1 MAIKKEPRGIKEHEE
16 IFKILRALCVFAVC
30 FLAAACVAA
39 SPAESVTPSPRPTL
53 DQVGDVSPPPSTNR
67 PQPTF
72 TATRKPTPL
81 KTPYPTKIPNA
92 TFTPVKSFAATLIA
106 PPQIRLGLGRPID
119 WSDSNVVDP
128 YYRYGTTQNGKLHP
142 HHGVEF
148 YNPAGVPLYSVGEG
162 WIVFAGPDTGV
173 LGGVGSYGNAV
184 VIELTQT
191 FNGQPIFAV
200 YGHMDT
206 ITVKL
211 NQFVPIAFPLGTVG
225 STGMADGPHL
235 HFEIRVGYNDYEST
249 RNPELWLKPFPSWG
263 VLAGRV
269 LDKDG
274 NFIYEAS
281 IIARPIETAIKN
293 PSTFYSS
300 TYANETVNPDPFY
313 GENFVIGDLVAG
325 KWEVLIKI
333 GLEYRSQIVT
343 IKPQQI
349 TWVEVRE

>member
-1 MAIKKEPRGIKEHEE
+1 MTNDEFRMTNGIPFVIRHLTFV
-16 IFKILRALCVFAVC
+16 IFFS
-30 FLAAACVAA
+30 ACVAA
-39 SPAESVTPSPRPTL
+39 SPAETVTPSPRPTS

-128 YYRYGTTQNGKLHP
+128 YYRYGTTQNGALQP

-162 WIVFAGPDTGV
+162 WIVFAGPDSGT
-173 LGGVGSYGNAV
+173 LGGSLPGGYGNAV
-184 VIELTQT
+184 VIELMQT
-191 FNGQPIFAV
+191 FNGQPVFAV

-206 ITVKL
+206 VTVKP
-211 NQFVPIAFPLGTVG
+211 NQFVNIAFPLGTVG
-225 STGMADGPHL
+225 GTGAALGGAHL

-269 LDKDG
+269 LDKNG

-281 IIARPIETAIKN
+281 IIVRPIETAIKN
-293 PSTFYSS
+293 PGTFYSS

-313 GENFVIGDLVAG
+313 GENFAIGDLVAG
-325 KWEVLIKI
+325 KWEVLIKV
-333 GLEYRSQIVT
+333 GNEYRSQVVT
-343 IKPQQI
+343 IMPQLI